1 MQLKSGDGNNRDE
14 VDFEFLGNVIGKPYG
29 LQTNIF
35 SDGSGNREQRIHLWF
50 DPTKD
55 FHTYSILWNIYLI
68 MFMVDG
74 MPIRVYRN
82 HADKGVQYPQWKPMN
97 LVASIWNGEGWATRG
112 GKDKIDWSKAPF
124 IASFRNY
131 KVDACF
137 WRGSA
142 GFCRAN
148 SPSNWWNNPR
158 FSQLNPRQRKM
169 LVWVR
174 KYYMYYDYCT
184 DRKRFP
190 SLPKECTIAL

>member
-1 MQLKSGDGNNRDE
+1 MPPLAPPLALPLVASDQFFPLGYYYW
-14 VDFEFLGNVIGKPYG
+14 FFFFLQFFAPC
-29 LQTNIF
+29 
-35 SDGSGNREQRIHLWF
+35 R
-50 DPTKD
+50 
-55 FHTYSILWNIYLI
+55 
-68 MFMVDG
+68 FMVDG
-74 MPIRVYRN
+74 IPIKVYRN

-137 WRGSA
+137 WRGNA

-148 SPSNWWNNPR
+148 RPSNWWNNPR